1 MSKPSKVLVIGS
13 GPIIIGQA
21 AEFDYSG
28 TQACRALR
36 EEGVTTVLVNS
47 NPATIMTDEGI
58 ADIVYIEPLTVDV
71 LARVIERERPDG
83 LLPTLGG
90 QTGLNLAVEL
100 ANAGIL
106 DKYSVKSLGTP
117 IETIK
122 KAEER
127 SLFKK
132 LLIDIGEPVPTSAT
146 VKSVEEAKELAKSIG
161 LPLII
166 RPSYTLGG
174 TGGGIAHTMEELE
187 SVVAN
192 GLDNSMSHEVLVEQC
207 VLGWKEI
214 EFEVMRDA
222 ADNCIAVCSMENVDP
237 MGVHTGDSIVVAPS
251 QTLTDKE
258 YQMLRSASLRII
270 RALGI
275 EGGCNIQFALTP
287 HPIVAEKW
295 APDQKGVT
303 ESQYYVIEVNPRVSR
318 SSALASK
325 ATGYPIARVAAKIAI
340 GRRLDEIPNR
350 VTGKTLASFEPALD
364 YCVVKIPRWPFDKF
378 ALGDRDV
385 GSQMKATG
393 EVMAIDRCF
402 EAALQKAVRS
412 LEFGKRTLLWEDSRW
427 SKGEV
432 DSYPLHPNDL
442 RIWAIMAALRREA
455 TPEEL
460 SQRIGIDP
468 WFIYKFQNI
477 VDMERRLLSETLKPE
492 LLWQAKRL
500 GFSDEQVGT
509 LADRLP
515 EQLRRIR
522 HEWHICPVY
531 KMVDTCAAEFDAE
544 TPYFYSTYE
553 KENEAEPLEGRK
565 AVVIGSGPIRIGQ
578 GIEFDYCCV
587 HSAWALQE
595 AGIKS
600 ILVNSNPETVST
612 DFDTSDRLY
621 FEALDE
627 ESIRDILEN
636 ECIASQA
643 KQSPPS
649 IVQFGGQTAINMVEP
664 LARSNMP
671 ILGSGAEAIDIAE
684 DRHRFEDFLD
694 RLGILQ
700 PPGAGVSSI
709 EEALNVAKSLDYPL
723 LVRPSYV
730 LGGRAMEIVYNEAEL
745 IRYLTLALELDS
757 QHKVLIDKYLQGK
770 EVEVDAVSDGERV
783 LIPGVMEHIERAG
796 VHSGDSIAVYPG
808 VNLTMDEVS
817 TIVDYATRIGLALQ
831 VKGLLNIQMVIM
843 RENGSSFIYVLE
855 VNPRASRTVP
865 FISKVTGMPL
875 VRIATKVMAGIS
887 LKEQG
892 YKGGLWKRQ
901 RLVGIK
907 APVFSMSKLIGVDNY
922 LGPEMKST
930 GEVMGIDYS
939 FEAAL
944 AKALLAADLML
955 PQKGS
960 LLLSIA
966 DRDKAESVPLIKKLH
981 FLHYGLYATEG
992 TAAMI
997 DSAGLPVRMVTKKLS
1012 EGHPN
1017 VVDVI
1022 RDNCVSGVVNTVTGG
1037 RIPLKD
1043 GFNIRR
1049 AAAEKRIPCFTS
1061 LDTIRVVIEALA
1073 STSQI
1078 FHVQPL
1084 KEYLKSRSKNAK

>member
-1 MSKPSKVLVIGS
+1 MSKISKVLVIGS
-13 GPIIIGQA
+13 GPIVIGQA

-58 ADIVYIEPLTVDV
+58 ADIVYIEPLTVEV
-71 LARVIERERPDG
+71 LARIIERERPDG

-106 DKYSVKSLGTP
+106 DKYNVRSLGTP
-117 IETIK
+117 IDTIK

-127 SLFKK
+127 SLFKQ
-132 LLIDIGEPVPTSAT
+132 LLIDIGEPVPASAT
-146 VKSVEEAKELAKSIG
+146 VQSVEEAKQLVKTIG

-174 TGGGIAHTMEELE
+174 TGGGIAYTMEELE
-187 SVVAN
+187 QVVAN
-192 GLDNSMSHEVLVEQC
+192 GLDCSLSHEVLVEQC

-222 ADNCIAVCSMENVDP
+222 ADNCIAVCCMENVDP

-258 YQMLRSASLRII
+258 YQMLRSASLKII

-275 EGGCNIQFALTP
+275 EGGCNIQFAVTP
-287 HPIVAEKW
+287 HPVVAEKW
-295 APDQKGVT
+295 APDQKKVT
-303 ESQYYVIEVNPRVSR
+303 KSQYYVIEVNPRVSR

-340 GRRLDEIPNR
+340 GKRLDEIPNR
-350 VTGKTLASFEPALD
+350 ITGKTMASFEPALD

-378 ALGDRDV
+378 ALGDR
-385 GSQMKATG
+385 GIGTQMKATG
-393 EVMAIDRCF
+393 EVMAIERCF

-412 LEFGKRTLLWEDSRW
+412 LEFGRRSLLWEDPSWGRERGLE
-427 SKGEV
+427 SL
-432 DSYPLHPNDL
+432 PLHPNDL
-442 RIWAIMAALRREA
+442 RLWAIMAALRREA
-455 TPEEL
+455 APEEV
-460 SQRIGIDP
+460 SQITGIDP
-468 WFIYKFQNI
+468 WFIYKLKNI
-477 VDMERRLLSETLKPE
+477 VEMEKRLLSEPLTPQ
-492 LLWQAKRL
+492 LLWEAKRL
-500 GFSDEQVGT
+500 GFSDEQVSI

-515 EQLRRIR
+515 EQVRQLRRQWQIR
-522 HEWHICPVY
+522 PVY

-553 KENEAEPLEGRK
+553 EENEAKPLEGEK

-595 AGIKS
+595 VGIKS
-600 ILVNSNPETVST
+600 ILINSNPETVST
-612 DFDTSDRLY
+612 DFDTSNRLY

-636 ECIASQA
+636 EGNDGKVPA
-643 KQSPPS
+643 S
-649 IVQFGGQTAINMVEP
+649 IVQLGGQTPINLVAA
-664 LARSNMP
+664 LARNNLP
-671 ILGSGAEAIDIAE
+671 ILGSSAEAIDIAE
-684 DRHRFEDFLD
+684 DRDRFEDFLD
-694 RLGILQ
+694 RLGIPQ
-700 PPGAGVSSI
+700 PPGAGVRSM
-709 EEALNVAKSLDYPL
+709 EEAIDIAKVLGYPV

-730 LGGRAMEIVYNEAEL
+730 LGGRAMEIVHNEEEL
-745 IRYLTLALELDS
+745 VRYLTLALEVDS
-757 QHKVLIDKYLQGK
+757 QHPVLIDKYMQGK
-770 EVEVDAVSDGERV
+770 EVEVDAICDGERV

-796 VHSGDSIAVYPG
+796 VHSGDALAIYPG
-808 VNLTMDEVS
+808 VNLSEEEVN
-817 TIVDYATRIGLALQ
+817 TIVDYSTRIGLALGI
-831 VKGLLNIQMVIM
+831 KGLMNVQMVITK
-843 RENGSSFIYVLE
+843 ENGRSMVYVFE

-865 FISKVTGMPL
+865 FISKVTGVPM
-875 VRIATKVMAGIS
+875 VRIATKVMVGIS

-892 YKGGLWKRQ
+892 YEGGLWKRQ
-901 RLVGIK
+901 KLVGIK
-907 APVFSMSKLIGVDNY
+907 APVFSMSKLTGVDSY

-930 GEVMGIDYS
+930 GEVMGVDYT
-939 FEAAL
+939 FEGAL
-944 AKALLAADLML
+944 VKALLAAGLML
-955 PQKGS
+955 PQEGS
-960 LLLSIA
+960 MLLSIA
-966 DRDKAESVPLIKKLH
+966 DRDKEEAKALIKKLH
-981 FLHYGLYATEG
+981 ALGYKLYATEG

-997 DSAGLPVRMVTKKLS
+997 ESMGLPVKMVTKKLS

-1017 VVDVI
+1017 VIDVI
-1022 RDNCVSGVVNTVTGG
+1022 QDNSVNGVINTITGG

-1061 LDTIRVVIEALA
+1061 LDTARVAIEALA
-1073 STSQI
+1073 NGKLI
-1078 FHVQPL
+1078 FSVQPL
-1084 KEYLKSRSKNAK
+1084 KEYLRKQK

>member
-1 MSKPSKVLVIGS
+1 MSEPSKVLVIGS

-36 EEGVTTVLVNS
+36 EEGITTVLVNS

-58 ADIVYIEPLTVDV
+58 ADIVYVEPLTVEV

-100 ANAGIL
+100 ADAGIL
-106 DKYSVKSLGTP
+106 DKYSVRLLGTS

-127 SLFKK
+127 SLFKE
-132 LLIDIGEPVPTSAT
+132 LIRGIGEPVPQSAT
-146 VKSVEEAKELAKSIG
+146 VKSVAEARELAKSIG
-161 LPLII
+161 LPLIV

-174 TGGGIAHTMEELE
+174 TGGGIAYTMEELA
-187 SVVAN
+187 SVVGN
-192 GLDNSMSHEVLVEQC
+192 GLSCSMSHEVLVEQC
-207 VLGWKEI
+207 LLGWKEI
-214 EFEVMRDA
+214 EYEVMRDA
-222 ADNCIAVCSMENVDP
+222 ADNCITICNMENIDP

-258 YQMLRSASLRII
+258 YQMLRSASLKII

-287 HPIVAEKW
+287 HPVVAEKW
-295 APDQKGVT
+295 APDQVKVN
-303 ESQYYVIEVNPRVSR
+303 ESEYYIIEVNPRVSR

-340 GRRLDEIPNR
+340 GRRLDEIPNK

-378 ALGDRDV
+378 ASGDREV

-412 LEFGKRTLLWEDSRW
+412 LEFGRRTLLWEDVSW
-427 SKGEV
+427 SKTKGF

-442 RIWAIMAALRREA
+442 RVWAVIAALRREA

-460 SQRIGIDP
+460 SRRTGIDP
-468 WFIYKFQNI
+468 WFVHKMQNI
-477 VDMERRLLSETLKPE
+477 VDMEKRLLSEPLKPE

-500 GFSDEQVGT
+500 GFCDEQIGT

-515 EQLRRIR
+515 EQVRQVRQ
-522 HEWHICPVY
+522 EWHIRPAY

-553 KENEAEPLEGRK
+553 EENEAEPLAGRK

-636 ECIASQA
+636 EGQDTTA
-643 KQSPPS
+643 S
-649 IVQFGGQTAINMVEP
+649 IVQFGGQTAINMAVP
-664 LARSNMP
+664 LARNNLP

-694 RLGILQ
+694 RLGIPQ
-700 PPGAGVSSI
+700 PPGAGVSSV
-709 EEALNVAKSLDYPL
+709 EEALLVARSLGYPL

-730 LGGRAMEIVYNEAEL
+730 LGGRAMEIVYNETEL
-745 IRYLTLALELDS
+745 IRYLTVALELDRR
-757 QHKVLIDKYLQGK
+757 HPVLIDKYLQGK
-770 EVEVDAVSDGERV
+770 EVEVDAVADGERV

-808 VNLTMDEVS
+808 MNLTEYEIS
-817 TIVDYATRIGLALQ
+817 TIVDYATRIGLALEI
-831 VKGLLNIQMVIM
+831 KGLLNIQMVIM
-843 RENGSSFIYVLE
+843 RENGSSLIYVLE

-865 FISKVTGMPL
+865 FISKVTGVPV
-875 VRIATKVMAGIS
+875 VRVATKVMAGIS
-887 LKEQG
+887 LEEQG
-892 YKGGLWKRQ
+892 YRGGLWKR
-901 RLVGIK
+901 RKLVGIK
-907 APVFSMSKLIGVDNY
+907 APVFSMAKLIGVDNY

-930 GEVMGIDYS
+930 GEVMGIDYT

-944 AKALLAADLML
+944 VKALLAAGLML
-955 PQKGS
+955 PQEGS

-966 DRDKAESVPLIKKLH
+966 DRDKAESLPLVKRLH
-981 FLHYGLYATEG
+981 ALHYGLYATEG

-997 DSAGLPVRMVTKKLS
+997 QAVGLPVKMVTKKLS

-1022 RDNCVSGVVNTVTGG
+1022 QDGSVDGVVNTITG
-1037 RIPLKD
+1037 RSVAMKD

-1049 AAAEKRIPCFTS
+1049 AAVERRIPCFTS
-1061 LDTIRVVIEALA
+1061 LDTIRAATEVLA
-1073 STSQI
+1073 NSSVS
-1078 FHVQPL
+1078 FNVQPL
-1084 KEYLKSRSKNAK
+1084 GEYLEGKNREL

>member
-1 MSKPSKVLVIGS
+1 MVRRDLSKISKVLVIGS

-58 ADIVYIEPLTVDV
+58 ADIVYIEPLTMEV
-71 LARVIERERPDG
+71 LARIIERERPDG

-100 ANAGIL
+100 ADAGVL
-106 DKYSVKSLGTP
+106 DKYDVRCLGTP

-127 SLFKK
+127 SLFKQ
-132 LLIDIGEPVPTSAT
+132 LLVDIGEPVPKSAT
-146 VKSVEEAKELAKSIG
+146 VRSVKEAKELANSIG

-174 TGGGIAHTMEELE
+174 TGGGIAHTMRELE
-187 SVVAN
+187 EIVAS
-192 GLDNSMSHEVLVEQC
+192 GLYSSMSHEVLVEQC

-214 EFEVMRDA
+214 EYEVMRDV
-222 ADNCIAVCSMENVDP
+222 ADNCITVCNMENIDP

-251 QTLTDKE
+251 QALNDKE

-287 HPIVAEKW
+287 SPTVAEKW

-303 ESQYYVIEVNPRVSR
+303 KSEYHVIEVNPRVSR

-340 GRRLDEIPNR
+340 GKRLDEIPNK

-378 ALGDRDV
+378 ALGDRGT

-412 LEFGKRTLLWEDSRW
+412 LEFGKRTLLWEDLSW
-427 SKGEV
+427 SKGEGLN
-432 DSYPLHPNDL
+432 SYPLHPNDL

-460 SQRIGIDP
+460 SQLTGIDP

-477 VDMERRLLSETLKPE
+477 VDMEKRLLSESLKPE
-492 LLWQAKRL
+492 LLWEAKRL

-515 EQLRRIR
+515 EQVRRTR
-522 HEWHICPVY
+522 QEWHIRPVY

-553 KENEAEPLEGRK
+553 KENEAEPLDEKK

-636 ECIASQA
+636 ESNNGSAPA
-643 KQSPPS
+643 S
-649 IVQFGGQTAINMVEP
+649 IVQLGGQTPLNLVGP
-664 LARSNMP
+664 LARNNMP
-671 ILGSGAEAIDIAE
+671 LLGSGAETIDIAE

-694 RLGILQ
+694 RLGVPQ
-700 PPGAGVSSI
+700 PPGAGVTST
-709 EEALNVAKSLDYPL
+709 EEALNIAKVLGYPV

-730 LGGRAMEIVYNEAEL
+730 LGGRAMEIVHNESEL
-745 IRYLTLALELDS
+745 IRYLTLALEMDS
-757 QHKVLIDKYLQGK
+757 QHPVLIDKYLQGK
-770 EVEVDAVSDGERV
+770 EVEVDAICDGEKV

-796 VHSGDSIAVYPG
+796 VHSGDSIAVYPAM
-808 VNLTMDEVS
+808 NLTRNEVD
-817 TIVDYATRIGLALQ
+817 TMVDYATRIGLALQ
-831 VKGLLNIQMVIM
+831 VRGLLNIQMVILP
-843 RENGSSFIYVLE
+843 ENGSSSIYVLE

-865 FISKVTGMPL
+865 FISKVTGVPM

-887 LKEQG
+887 LREQG
-892 YKGGLWKRQ
+892 YEGGLWKRQ
-901 RLVGIK
+901 KLIGIK
-907 APVFSMSKLIGVDNY
+907 APVFSMSKLTGVDSY

-944 AKALLAADLML
+944 VKALLAAGLML

-966 DRDKAESVPLIKKLH
+966 DRDKAESLPLIKDLH
-981 FLHYGLYATEG
+981 SLDYRLCATEG

-997 DSAGLPVRMVTKKLS
+997 ESIGLPVKMVTKKLS

-1017 VVDVI
+1017 VIDVI
-1022 RDNCVSGVVNTVTGG
+1022 RDNSVSGVINTITGG
-1037 RIPLKD
+1037 RVPLQD
-1043 GFNIRR
+1043 GLDIRR

-1061 LDTIRVVIEALA
+1061 LDTARVAIEALA
-1073 STSQI
+1073 DSSKI
-1078 FHVQPL
+1078 FNVQPL
-1084 KEYLKSRSKNAK
+1084 RDYLKSRK